1 MLLVSTSVFLLL
13 FLTPGDPVATMLGS
27 DASPERVQE
36 MRTRLG
42 LDEPVPLQLA
52 HWYGRLLQG
61 DLGTSLFLNEP
72 VTQAIA
78 QRLAFPQAALLARM
92 TRSVML
98 DTLGDDYIRTA
109 RSKGLREYRVL
120 LLHAFRNALIPL
132 ATVLGLIV
140 AVLLGGAVV
149 TEQVFN
155 IPGVGRLLVQA
166 VGRRDYPLVQGVVL
180 VIAAV
185 YVVVNLAVDLAY
197 GMLDP
202 RVRYR

>member
-1 MLLVSTSVFLLL
+1 M
-13 FLTPGDPVATMLGS
+13 
-27 DASPERVQE
+27 
-36 MRTRLG
+36 
-42 LDEPVPLQLA
+42 
-52 HWYGRLLQG
+52 H
-61 DLGTSLFLNEP
+61 
-72 VTQAIA
+72 
-78 QRLAFPQAALLARM
+78 AL
-92 TRSVML
+92 
-98 DTLGDDYIRTA
+98 
-109 RSKGLREYRVL
+109 
-120 LLHAFRNALIPL
+120 RNALIPL

-185 YVVVNLAVDLAY
+185 YVMVNLLVDLMY
-197 GMLDP
+197 GFLDP

>member
-1 MLLVSTSVFLLL
+1 
-13 FLTPGDPVATMLGS
+13 
-27 DASPERVQE
+27 
-36 MRTRLG
+36 
-42 LDEPVPLQLA
+42 
-52 HWYGRLLQG
+52 
-61 DLGTSLFLNEP
+61 
-72 VTQAIA
+72 
-78 QRLAFPQAALLARM
+78 M

-149 TEQVFN
+149 TEQVFS

-185 YVVVNLAVDLAY
+185 YVIVNLAVDLAY
-197 GMLDP
+197 GVLDP
-202 RVRYR
+202 RQRRTLRT